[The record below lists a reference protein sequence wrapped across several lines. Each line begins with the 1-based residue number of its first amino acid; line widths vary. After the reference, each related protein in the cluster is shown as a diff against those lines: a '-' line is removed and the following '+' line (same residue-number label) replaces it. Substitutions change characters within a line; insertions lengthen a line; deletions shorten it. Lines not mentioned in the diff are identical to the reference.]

1 MKTFLILAIVFSN
14 IMCTTEGQEPNKV
27 TKNGMTVSW
36 YFGDKE
42 IHFEMSA
49 PTNGWVTVGFNE
61 SSGTKNAYLLMGH
74 IVKGE
79 ANVVEHFT
87 QSVGNYSPIPDLGG
101 TVLVRNVSGK
111 EKNEKTSLKFSLP
124 IDKATEYQKKIIEGE
139 EYHMILAYSVD
150 DDFQHHS
157 IMRTSVEIQL

>member
-1 MKTFLILAIVFSN
+1 MKTFLILAVVLSN
-14 IMCTTEGQEPNKV
+14 IMCTTGGQEPRKI

-36 YFGDKE
+36 YLDGKE
-42 IHFEMSA
+42 IHFEMYA
-49 PTNGWVTVGFNE
+49 PTKGWVTLGVNE

-79 ANVVEHFT
+79 AYVVEHFA
-87 QSVGNYSPIPDLGG
+87 QSPGNYTPIQDLGG
-101 TVLVRNVSGK
+101 PVRVRNVSGK
-111 EKNEKTSLKFSLP
+111 EMNGKTSLKFSLP
-124 IDKATEYQKKIIEGE
+124 IGKATEYQKELIEGKK
-139 EYHMILAYSVD
+139 YHMILAYSVD